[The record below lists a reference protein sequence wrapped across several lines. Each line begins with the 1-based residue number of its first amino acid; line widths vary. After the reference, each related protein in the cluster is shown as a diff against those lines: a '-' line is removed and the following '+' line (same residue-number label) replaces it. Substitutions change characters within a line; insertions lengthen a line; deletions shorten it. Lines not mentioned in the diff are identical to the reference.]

1 VWLGGMLL
9 NQTVSLLNVE
19 HDSGKSKSLGWRFEF
34 FELALGI
41 KYKCSE
47 IQSAEHW
54 FHDDGSL

>member
-1 VWLGGMLL
+1 MLL